1 MGLLDDVL
9 VLTVFAATAAVVAYW
24 LAPSEEEAV
33 LRLRV
38 RDIRLVTQGQKPVAE
53 DVDLSR
59 PLVERLFGPTLERLH
74 RALERRTP
82 QGTVA
87 AARARLRE
95 AGDPMDL
102 GTFLA
107 LRLLAAAAGFVVVG
121 ALLLPAAGVRGGNWM
136 GALAMGVGAAY
147 AGSAVPGFWLGRVVA
162 RRKEEIQRTLPEVL
176 DLLCIAVEAG
186 LGLDG
191 AILRVAERHTSPF
204 AQELGHCVK
213 EINLGQPREKSWRNL
228 AERVNVPDVNVIVAA
243 IIQAEK
249 LGASLGQ
256 VLRIQADE
264 MRERRRQRAE
274 ERARQVPIKLLFPLV
289 IFIFPALFVV
299 LLGPAAIQFFHAMM
313 R

>member
-1 MGLLDDVL
+1 MIALWDQLL
-9 VLTVFAATAAVVAYW
+9 VLTVFAATAAAVAYW

-38 RDIRLVTQGQKPVAE
+38 REIRLLSEGQKPRAE
-53 DVDLSR
+53 DAELNR
-59 PLVERLFGPTLERLH
+59 PLMERLFGPTLERLH

-95 AGDPMDL
+95 AGDPVDL

-107 LRLLAAAAGFVVVG
+107 LRLLAGIGGFLAV
-121 ALLLPAAGVRGGNWM
+121 LLLLTPAAGGRGWPGS
-136 GALAMGVGAAY
+136 LAMATAAGY
-147 AGSAVPGFWLGRVVA
+147 AGSALPGFWLGRVVT
-162 RRKEEIQRTLPEVL
+162 RRKEAIQRSLPEVL

-191 AILRVAERHTSPF
+191 AILRVAERHISPF

-213 EINLGQPREKSWRNL
+213 EINLGQPREKAWRNL
-228 AERVNVPDVNVIVAA
+228 AERVNVPDVNVVVAA
-243 IIQAEK
+243 VIQAEK

-289 IFIFPALFVV
+289 MFIFPALFVV
-299 LLGPAAIQFFHAMM
+299 LLGPAAIQFFNAMM